1 MRSTGI
7 SRGFFLSIVF
17 WSGAAFAQT
26 LPTAARIESVPL
38 ELTMPERY
46 HVSEVLEPIRKVTL
60 VAAADGLIRS
70 TEGRLGEVVRESQE
84 IAQIDR
90 AESAAKLKMAT
101 AELHEKQALLKSN
114 KNSSDVYQAQVEAA
128 EARVELAQLDL
139 DRCTLRAPFSGRL
152 VALNVCTGQY
162 VLKGTA
168 IAELADVSSL
178 KVMQPLDRRSV
189 NANSAVTVQ
198 VEGRD
203 VAAKVQ
209 AVLPLPE
216 GLRLLR
222 ELATPFGAATL
233 IVPNSKGDLEP
244 GQRVHSPNLP
254 SHPIATVPKRA
265 VKPEDSR
272 GGENMMVQVI
282 RDEYVTNVPIRVLGE
297 NGSERVQISGAL
309 RASDSLIASTSVPLL
324 PGTLVR
330 FGENGTGRPGDGDS
344 ATPATGGAE
353 AGITGPAG
361 GRARTPA
368 TGSPANAGT
377 SKRRPTQS
385 GRSAAGGSP
394 F

>member
-1 MRSTGI
+1 M
-7 SRGFFLSIVF
+7 LL
-17 WSGAAFAQT
+17 WSSASSAQT
-26 LPTAARIESVPL
+26 LPTSARIESIPL

-46 HVSEVLEPIRKVTL
+46 HVAEVLEPIRKVTL
-60 VAAADGLIRS
+60 VAAGDGLIRS
-70 TEGRLGEVVRESQE
+70 IEGRLGEVVRETQE

-90 AESAAKLKMAT
+90 TEAAAKLKMAT

-114 KNSSDVYQAQVEAA
+114 KNSPDVYQAQVEAA
-128 EARVELAQLDL
+128 EARVELAQIEL

-189 NANSAVTVQ
+189 NPNSAVTVQ

-216 GLRLLR
+216 GLKLLR

-233 IVPNSKGDLEP
+233 IVPNTKGDLEP
-244 GQRVHSPNLP
+244 GLRVQSPNLP
-254 SHPIATVPKRA
+254 SNPIATVPKRA
-265 VKPEDSR
+265 VRPEDR
-272 GGENMMVQVI
+272 GGDKMMVQVI
-282 RDEYVTNVPIRVLGE
+282 RDDYVTNIPVRVLGE
-297 NGSERVQISGAL
+297 NGAERVQISGAL
-309 RASDSLIASTSVPLL
+309 RSADSLIASSSVPLL
-324 PGTLVR
+324 AGTLVR
-330 FGENGTGRPGDGDS
+330 FGENGASRAGDAD
-344 ATPATGGAE
+344 ATTPASGGAE
-353 AGITGPAG
+353 AGLTNPAG

-368 TGSPANAGT
+368 TGVPANAGT
-377 SKRRPTQS
+377 TKRRPPART
-385 GRSAAGGSP
+385 GAGSNP

>member
-1 MRSTGI
+1 MRSTGN
-7 SRGFFLSIVF
+7 SRVFFLSIAF
-17 WSGAAFAQT
+17 WSGAASAQT

-46 HVSEVLEPIRKVTL
+46 HVTEVLEPIRKVTL
-60 VAAADGLIRS
+60 VAAGDGLIRS
-70 TEGRLGEVVRESQE
+70 IEGRLGEVVRETQE

-90 AESAAKLKMAT
+90 TEAAARLKMAT

-114 KNSSDVYQAQVEAA
+114 RNSSDVYQAQVEAA
-128 EARVELAQLDL
+128 EARVELAQLEL

-152 VALNVCTGQY
+152 VAMNVCTGQY

-189 NANSAVTVQ
+189 NTNSAVTVQ

-216 GLRLLR
+216 ALRVLR

-244 GQRVHSPNLP
+244 GLRAQSPNLP
-254 SHPIATVPKRA
+254 SFPIATVPKRA

-272 GGENMMVQVI
+272 GSENMMVQVI
-282 RDEYVTNVPIRVLGE
+282 RDEYVTNVPVRVLGE
-297 NGSERVQISGAL
+297 NGTERVQISGAL
-309 RASDSLIASTSVPLL
+309 RAADSLIASSSVPLL
-324 PGTLVR
+324 AGTLVR
-330 FGENGTGRPGDGDS
+330 FGENGTGDANA
-344 ATPATGGAE
+344 ATPASGGAE

-368 TGSPANAGT
+368 TGSPANAGNP
-377 SKRRPTQS
+377 RRKPA
-385 GRSAAGGSP
+385 GRSGTGGSP

>member
-7 SRGFFLSIVF
+7 SCGFFLSLLYC
-17 WSGAAFAQT
+17 SGAASAQT

-46 HVSEVLEPIRKVTL
+46 HVAEVLEPIRKVTL
-60 VAAADGLIRS
+60 VAAGDGLIRS
-70 TEGRLGEVVRESQE
+70 TEGRLGEVVRETQE

-90 AESAAKLKMAT
+90 TESAAKLKMAT

-128 EARVELAQLDL
+128 EARVELAQIEL

-152 VALNVCTGQY
+152 VAMNVCTGQY

-189 NANSAVTVQ
+189 NSNSAVTLQ

-216 GLRLLR
+216 SLRVLR

-244 GQRVHSPNLP
+244 GLRVQGPNLP

-282 RDEYVTNVPIRVLGE
+282 RDEYVTNVPVRVLGE
-297 NGSERVQISGAL
+297 NGTERVQISGAL
-309 RASDSLIASTSVPLL
+309 RAADSLIASSSVPLL

-330 FGENGTGRPGDGDS
+330 FGENGTGDANG

-353 AGITGPAG
+353 AGTTGGAG
-361 GRARTPA
+361 GRARSPA
-368 TGSPANAGT
+368 TGSQTNPGT
-377 SKRRPTQS
+377 SKRRPS
-385 GRSAAGGSP
+385 GRNGAGGSP